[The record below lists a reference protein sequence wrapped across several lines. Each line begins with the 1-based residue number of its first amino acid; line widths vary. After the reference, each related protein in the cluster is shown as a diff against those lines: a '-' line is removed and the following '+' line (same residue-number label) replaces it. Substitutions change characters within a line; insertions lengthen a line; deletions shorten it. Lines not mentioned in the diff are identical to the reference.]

1 MSGQIVMPFDSEK
14 NGNPKC
20 SFSSHTVLM
29 KALTWS
35 RDSHGLFDFESKN
48 LTKKRLNANEPSMF
62 LRNANDVHQ
71 AKYDSSVSFQS
82 QKLMYS
88 KLDEDKA
95 LVKVV
100 NHNGCMYVESAAHQ

>member
-14 NGNPKC
+14 SGNPKC
-20 SFSSHTVLM
+20 NFNTHTVLM

-48 LTKKRLNANEPSMF
+48 LSKKRLNANEPSMF
-62 LRNANDVHQ
+62 MRSANDVHQ
-71 AKYDSSVSFQS
+71 AKYDAAESFQS
-82 QKLMYS
+82 QKLMHGNTE
-88 KLDEDKA
+88 EDKA

-100 NHNGCMYVESAAHQ
+100 NQNGCMYVESAAH